1 MPTVAETLLAFS
13 RRVDEDKAASWD
25 RHGLQIGDP
34 DAHAGRIGVCHEVT
48 DEVVGA
54 ALAAGVGLLITY
66 HPLIFR
72 PLEQVVSGRGSAGRV
87 FRLLQGNVAVATF
100 HTAWDVARGGAAD
113 ALATALGLQNQR
125 GFAPLGAL
133 PRIKVVTFVPPDQ
146 VDEVAAALSAAGAG
160 RIGNYDGCSFRSE
173 GTGTFL
179 PGPGAEPA
187 VGATGSLNHEKEIRL
202 EMVADKRSEAAVVAA
217 IAASHPYEEP
227 AFDIYDIRANVGM
240 GGRIGELAAPMAPEE
255 LAVLVERT
263 LSTTPRVAFT
273 DEAPVTHVAVVPGSG
288 AFLVPAAFHA
298 GAQALITGDV
308 SHHETIGA
316 LDLGLGVIDPGHAAT
331 ERPGV
336 SALLG
341 MVAELVPE
349 VADLTI
355 DPTPWAR
362 PQWR

>member
-13 RRVDEDKAASWD
+13 RRVDRDKAASWD

-34 DAHAGRIGVCHEVT
+34 DAPAERVGVCHEVT
-48 DEVVGA
+48 EEVVGA
-54 ALAAGVGLLITY
+54 AIAAGVDLLITY

-72 PLEQVVSGRGSAGRV
+72 PLERVVSGRGPEGRV
-87 FRLLQGNVAVATF
+87 FRLLEASVAVATF

-113 ALATALGLQNQR
+113 ALAAAVGLRNPI
-125 GFAPLGAL
+125 GFAPLEAA
-133 PRIKVVTFVPPDQ
+133 PHIKVVTFVPPDQ

-160 RIGNYDGCSFRSE
+160 QIGNYDGCGFRSE
-173 GTGTFL
+173 GLGTFL
-179 PGPGAEPA
+179 PGPGAEPV
-187 VGATGSLNHEKEIRL
+187 VGAAGSLNHEKEIRL
-202 EMVADKRSEAAVVAA
+202 EMIADKSLEPALVAA

-227 AFDIYDIRANVGM
+227 AFDIYDVRANVGM
-240 GGRIGELAAPMAPEE
+240 VGRVGDLDAPMSAGELAGI
-255 LAVLVERT
+255 VGRT
-263 LSTTPRVAFT
+263 LTSTPRVAFAQ
-273 DEAPVTHVAVVPGSG
+273 DGPLARVAVVPGSG
-288 AFLVPAAFHA
+288 GSLIPAAA
-298 GAQALITGDV
+298 QSGAEALITGDV

-336 SALLG
+336 AALLE
-341 MVAELVPE
+341 MVTALVPE

-362 PQWR
+362 P